1 MEPGGRNALPAPD
14 DADGAVPFLRPAE
27 SIEDDGGSNECEYET
42 DEYYEEESEYDDDAS
57 DSAWGGDDSA
67 VAAAAAA
74 HGCLEKGLHGAV
86 VLAGYFVAGRTR
98 QPGGAAD
105 GDGDAR
111 PDGVL
116 ILRAAFGAFAART
129 CAGLLVSEGDAGQ
142 LSSLQPAHALLR
154 PFSFL
159 LTTLQISAT
168 MVTPQLG
175 HLVSG
180 AAVGW
185 SASGVLTPLLLSGSA
200 HASDHVQLRRRS
212 NVSAAHVVQPL
223 VPPPLAPH
231 VDSLTSGPLLY
242 YDLHGVPVV
251 PPSDDASTFTDTGL
265 NRTQRSAN
273 NVSQRSG
280 GGAAV
285 PAGSLRGPAVQGN
298 ASSRSFDRQSAGVA
312 ATAASTAAANTSLP
326 ALLAP
331 SLDKEKQIDT
341 WKTMV
346 PLMVDTNGDGVRD
359 SVVVDTTG
367 DGVLDTCIPVRRMH
381 NPSVPATPSLSTP
394 TGENIEGVAPPQED
408 NPPLPAAM
416 QRKQRQNSSAYL
428 DPGAG
433 PAKLPCSPLL
443 RPGCPP
449 PSTPP
454 TPVRGGL
461 GLPGQLPAASASQ
474 APRSPGTNGTAGS
487 PTDSGFG
494 FRQRTIDFRELS
506 FVRRIG
512 AGHTSTVYLGR
523 WRGAEVAVKEM
534 LQSEEV
540 LAEVATQ
547 KSISHPYILQCHG
560 YATRGNMLYIVMEY
574 CEDGCLHAYL
584 RDRQRNGNPV
594 TVEEVLTI
602 AREVALAMMSVHA
615 DGCIHRDLAAR
626 NVFKY
631 GEHYKLGDF
640 GLVRDVGAHEG
651 GVYKVAAQESADI
664 PVNWTSPEALSDH
677 EFTKAGD
684 VWSFGVFLWE
694 ILTYCTHTP
703 YGDKSL
709 LKTENR
715 VLSGEKLPRPAG
727 CPEMLWD
734 SLAARCFFPVAQ
746 RPTFAKISQE
756 IIPAVVAAATRAPCA
771 LSSEDSAVGGSDCYK
786 TLGGMIYGPSGTL
799 CLTDLIPV
807 KSSDDGN
814 GGDGNG
820 DGDGGCG
827 AANDLLEKRAN
838 REEEDDDND
847 ERRAG
852 GSVLDTPVAS
862 NSSAGRLLRRDN
874 SSDGAD
880 GPVLLGAP
888 AARPVSS
895 AGGGGGGGGGNFK
908 KGRVDDMVPT
918 PPAGSGK
925 RRKPFKAAPQQP
937 QQPQQPRRR
946 RRQQQ
951 QQRPQPPQPTWAD
964 TVGALLGFFGVGR
977 QQPVPM
983 HVPSQQPQVRR
994 RRSGVAQPQAPPSSS
1009 AAADASVQQ
1018 MSSSFNA
1025 LPVRRGSSPGEGA
1038 EALGWQTY
1046 PRVRGSFVAQG
1057 AVVQSHPAQRARPL
1071 VPEAAAAA
1079 ARQAAAEQEMRM
1091 QSVDSLF
1098 QNGSVPQ
1105 RRKSRQ

>member
-1 MEPGGRNALPAPD
+1 MEPGGRNAPPAAD
-14 DADGAVPFLRPAE
+14 DADVPFLRPVE
-27 SIEDDGGSNECEYET
+27 SIEGDVDSNEREYET
-42 DEYYEEESEYDDDAS
+42 DESYEEESEYDYAS
-57 DSAWGGDDSA
+57 DSAWGGEDSA
-67 VAAAAAA
+67 AAAAAAAAA
-74 HGCLEKGLHGAV
+74 HGCLEKSLHGAV

-98 QPGGAAD
+98 QPD
-105 GDGDAR
+105 GSGDAR
-111 PDGVL
+111 PDAVL
-116 ILRAAFGAFAART
+116 ILRAGCGAFAART
-129 CAGLLVSEGDAGQ
+129 CVGLLASEGNGQ
-142 LSSLQPAHALLR
+142 LSARPAHALLR

-168 MVTPQLG
+168 MVAPQLG
-175 HLVSG
+175 HLAAG

-200 HASDHVQLRRRS
+200 HASDHPQVRRRS
-212 NVSAAHVVQPL
+212 MAAAHVQPM
-223 VPPPLAPH
+223 VPPPQVPPH
-231 VDSLTSGPLLY
+231 LDSLTSAPLLY

-251 PPSDDASTFTDTGL
+251 PPSDASTFTDTGL
-265 NRTQRSAN
+265 NRTQRSVN
-273 NVSQRSG
+273 NLSQRSG
-280 GGAAV
+280 GAA
-285 PAGSLRGPAVQGN
+285 AGSLRGLAVQGN

-312 ATAASTAAANTSLP
+312 ASGAAAAANTSLP
-326 ALLAP
+326 ASLPP

-381 NPSVPATPSLSTP
+381 NPSVPPTPSLSTP
-394 TGENIEGVAPPQED
+394 TGDNIEGSAPPQDD
-408 NPPLPAAM
+408 NLPLPAAV
-416 QRKQRQNSSAYL
+416 RRQRQNSSTYL
-428 DPGAG
+428 DPAA
-433 PAKLPCSPLL
+433 PQPSKLPCSPLL
-443 RPGCPP
+443 GPP
-449 PSTPP
+449 PTPP
-454 TPVRGGL
+454 TPVRQGL
-461 GLPGQLPAASASQ
+461 SLLPGPLFAASASQ
-474 APRSPGTNGTAGS
+474 QPRSPGTNGTGAAGS

-584 RDRQRNGNPV
+584 RDRQSNGNPV

-631 GEHYKLGDF
+631 GEHYKVGDF

-651 GVYKVAAQESADI
+651 AVYKVAAQESAEI

-771 LSSEDSAVGGSDCYK
+771 LNSEDSAVGGSDCYK

-807 KSSDDGN
+807 KSSDGDN
-814 GGDGNG
+814 GGDG
-820 DGDGGCG
+820 GGGGGGG
-827 AANDLLEKRAN
+827 AANALLAKEADQ
-838 REEEDDDND
+838 EED
-847 ERRAG
+847 RAG
-852 GSVLDTPVAS
+852 SVPDTPVES

-874 SSDGAD
+874 SSDVAD

-888 AARPVSS
+888 AGPPVSVS
-895 AGGGGGGGGGNFK
+895 AGGGGGGGGFK

-918 PPAGSGK
+918 PPAGSFK
-925 RRKPFKAAPQQP
+925 RRRSFKAAPRPALQQP
-937 QQPQQPRRR
+937 QPRRR

-951 QQRPQPPQPTWAD
+951 QLLQPQQPTWGD
-964 TVGALLGFFGVGR
+964 TVAALLGFFGVG
-977 QQPVPM
+977 QQHPGPTQVP
-983 HVPSQQPQVRR
+983 HQHPQQQQQQARR
-994 RRSGVAQPQAPPSSS
+994 RRSGVQPQPPPSSS
-1009 AAADASVQQ
+1009 AADASVQQ
-1018 MSSSFNA
+1018 LSSSFNA

-1038 EALGWQTY
+1038 EALAWQTY
-1046 PRVRGSFVAQG
+1046 PRVRRGSFAAQG

-1071 VPEAAAAA
+1071 VPD
-1079 ARQAAAEQEMRM
+1079 ARQQQCEQEMRI

-1098 QNGSVPQ
+1098 HNGSSAPQ